1 MYKEILYT
9 IEYLK
14 NIMSFYLSKILWL
27 ILNPFNIFILI
38 NFLIIILYVLSFR
51 RLSITIFVIN
61 FLFLIIISILPIGN
75 YLIYQIEKEYHSNTE
90 IPENIDGILI
100 LGGATDALMFKEYG
114 QISLNGSA
122 ERLVESVDIIR
133 KHQNAKVIFSGG
145 SGVLN
150 RPDLGHSDVAK
161 FFYKKMGL
169 DTNRLI
175 FENSSRNTYENI
187 LFSKKIIIPKKNEKW
202 LLITSASHMKRAQLV
217 AEKNNW
223 NFIPYA
229 VDFKNLKNFK
239 FIFNLN
245 LLSNINSFQQGSHEW
260 LGLVS
265 YYLMGRTSKIF

>member
-9 IEYLK
+9 IEYLQ

>member
-1 MYKEILYT
+1 
-9 IEYLK
+9 
-14 NIMSFYLSKILWL
+14 MSFYLSKILWL

-75 YLIYQIEKEYHSNTE
+75 YLIYQIEKEYHSNNE
-90 IPENIDGILI
+90 IPESIDGILI
-100 LGGATDALMFKEYG
+100 LGGATNVLMFREYG

-133 KHQNAKVIFSGG
+133 KHQNAKVVFSGG
-145 SGVLN
+145 SAVLN

-169 DTNRLI
+169 NTNRII
-175 FENSSRNTYENI
+175 FENNSRNTFENI
-187 LFSKKIIIPKKNEKW
+187 LFSKEIIIPKKNEKW

-223 NFIPYA
+223 NLIPYA
-229 VDFKNLKNFK
+229 VDFKNFKNFK
-239 FIFNLN
+239 FTVNLN
-245 LLSNINSFQQGSHEW
+245 LLLNINSFQQGLHEW